1 MLFRL
6 VKKLKGFSYVNKIN
20 REEHLSDPILIHDLY
35 VHSIRAFY

>member
-20 REEHLSDPILIHDLY
+20 REENLSDPILIHDLY
-35 VHSIRAFY
+35 VHSNRAFT